1 METGVLH
8 VERGTVRAKLC
19 AYWTSLKSLQTGL
32 LIVTGLAG
40 YMSAGVSAIS
50 WQGALALIGS
60 LFLAIAGSTLLNMVF
75 DRDIDAKMERRRK
88 RPLASGIIQVKHALL
103 VGLVLAAGG
112 VSWAFAMNWLYGL
125 VVLAGLFFDVAI
137 YTMWLKRRTPWAITV
152 GGIAGGMPILAGRVL
167 VLGQVDRIGLLLALA
182 VLLWIPIHIITFS
195 IKYAD
200 DYRRAD
206 VPVFPNTHGIQ
217 VARLIICIS
226 TAAAVVV
233 MALAARL
240 LDLRLGYVYFVY
252 VLSALLL
259 GFTVMAMLRTS
270 PKMNFVLFKL
280 ASIYMLSSMLAIILG
295 T

>member
-1 METGVLH
+1 MQ
-8 VERGTVRAKLC
+8 VEVGTVRAKLR
-19 AYWTSLKSLQTGL
+19 AYWTSIKSLQAGL

-40 YMSAGVSAIS
+40 YMSAGGSIIS

-60 LFLAIAGSTLLNMVF
+60 LFLAIAGSTLLNMVC
-75 DRDIDAKMERRRK
+75 DRDIDAKMERHRK
-88 RPLASGIIQVKHALL
+88 RPLPAGVIEVRHALL
-103 VGLVLAAGG
+103 VGLILAVGG
-112 VSWAFAMNWLYGL
+112 VSWAFAINWIYGL
-125 VVLAGLFFDVAI
+125 VVLTGLFFNVVI
-137 YTMWLKRRTPWAITV
+137 YTMWLKRRTPWAIAV

-167 VLGQVDRIGLLLALA
+167 GIGQVDRIGLLLAIA

-217 VARLIICIS
+217 FARLIIGIS
-226 TAAAVVV
+226 TAAAVIV
-233 MALAARL
+233 MALAVRL

-252 VLSALLL
+252 GLSIVLL
-259 GFTVMAMLRTS
+259 GFTIMVMLRAS

>member
-1 METGVLH
+1 
-8 VERGTVRAKLC
+8 
-19 AYWTSLKSLQTGL
+19 
-32 LIVTGLAG
+32 
-40 YMSAGVSAIS
+40 
-50 WQGALALIGS
+50 
-60 LFLAIAGSTLLNMVF
+60 
-75 DRDIDAKMERRRK
+75 
-88 RPLASGIIQVKHALL
+88 
-103 VGLVLAAGG
+103 
-112 VSWAFAMNWLYGL
+112 MNWLYGL
-125 VVLAGLFFDVAI
+125 VVFAGLFFDVVI
-137 YTMWLKRRTPWAITV
+137 YTMWLKRRTSWSITV

-167 VLGQVDRIGLLLALA
+167 GTGQVDVIGLLLAIA
-182 VLLWIPIHIITFS
+182 VLLWIPTHIVTFG

-206 VPVFPNTHGIQ
+206 VPVFPNTHGVK

-226 TAAAVVV
+226 TAAAVVA

-259 GFTVMAMLRTS
+259 GFTVMAMLRSS